1 MNKVRRVLLEKIQ
14 TELETLAES
23 LGTLLEEENEY
34 YDNMPEN
41 FQGGEKGEK
50 AQAAIEAMDS
60 ALNSINEATGDISEA
75 IEA

>member
-1 MNKVRRVLLEKIQ
+1 MNKVRRGQLEKIQ
-14 TELETLAES
+14 TELETLAER

-41 FQGGEKGEK
+41 FQNGEKGDK

-60 ALNSINEATGDISEA
+60 ALNSINEATGSILEV